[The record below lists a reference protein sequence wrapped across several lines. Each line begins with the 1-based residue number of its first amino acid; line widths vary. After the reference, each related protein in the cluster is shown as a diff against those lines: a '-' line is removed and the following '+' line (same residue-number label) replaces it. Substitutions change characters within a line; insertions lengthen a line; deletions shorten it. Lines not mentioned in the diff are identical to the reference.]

1 MLWRWVDHSLSG
13 ISQWKQ
19 ILYYYQQ
26 RKQHVWYI
34 VLDAQQSFHVSSFS
48 SKDSQ
53 ISFSL
58 GYCHSQYICYNIH
71 FLNWVAVF
79 PNCYMRSSYL
89 TFELINSDPEMLYPP
104 IFVELFLR
112 YYIKPGFD
120 LTSHD
125 FWQFFDI
132 MNFFMTR
139 LKNKNQ

>member
-1 MLWRWVDHSLSG
+1 MLWRWVDNSLSG

-34 VLDAQQSFHVSSFS
+34 VLDAQQSFHASSFS
-48 SKDSQ
+48 SKNSQ
-53 ISFSL
+53 IPFSL
-58 GYCHSQYICYNIH
+58 GYCHSQYICYNIY

-79 PNCYMRSSYL
+79 PNCYMCSSYL

-120 LTSHD
+120 LISHD